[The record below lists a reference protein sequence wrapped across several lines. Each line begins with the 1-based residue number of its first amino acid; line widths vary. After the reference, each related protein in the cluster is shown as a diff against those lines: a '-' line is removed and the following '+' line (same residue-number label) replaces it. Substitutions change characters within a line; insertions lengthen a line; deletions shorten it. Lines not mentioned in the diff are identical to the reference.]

1 MKKIKWT
8 LMSLAVSLAVSGA
21 WFTRPR
27 HDDCSN
33 SLQYVLSGGSYVLA
47 GDIGIDY
54 ICINSSSTCT
64 YYTSDD
70 VNFYPC
76 QQGTYCTSGCN
87 LPNKERSLK
96 QKLTINSGYSVR

>member
-21 WFTRPR
+21 WFTRPG

-33 SLQYVLSGGSYVLA
+33 SVQYIFSGGSYVLA
-47 GDIGIDY
+47 GEVGVDY
-54 ICINSSSTCT
+54 ICIGGDGTCT
-64 YYTSDD
+64 YYTSDN

-76 QQGTYCTSGCN
+76 QFGTYCTSGCD
-87 LPNKERSLK
+87 LPQKERSAK
-96 QKLTINSGYSVR
+96 HKTAINSGYSVR